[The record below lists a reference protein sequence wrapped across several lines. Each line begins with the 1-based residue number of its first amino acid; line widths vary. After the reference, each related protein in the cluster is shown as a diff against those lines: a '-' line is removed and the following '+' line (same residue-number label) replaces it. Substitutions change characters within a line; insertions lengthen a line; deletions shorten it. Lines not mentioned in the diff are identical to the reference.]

1 MSDWQ
6 DDKRWSDRFIPQ
18 IREIVA
24 RHLILEAPIE
34 EDQQRNTDLIVLR
47 SSAVRIA
54 CRVRRAA
61 YADRYG
67 DEFTIRTRRL
77 YGSKTELAKILEGWG
92 DALFY
97 GFAGDTSICRWLLG
111 DMNVFRT
118 WYSAELQRLPEGCP
132 AGHEQFNRDH
142 SSAFMAFPI
151 HWLPPEFV
159 IARS

>member
-1 MSDWQ
+1 MNGWQ

-18 IREIVA
+18 IRELVA
-24 RHLILEAPIE
+24 RHLILEAPLE
-34 EDQQRNTDLIVLR
+34 EDQQHNTDLIVLR

-54 CRVRRAA
+54 CRVRRAQ
-61 YADRYG
+61 YAKRYG

-97 GFAGDTSICRWLLG
+97 GFGDDAGIRRWLLG
-111 DMNVFRT
+111 DLNVFRS
-118 WYSAELQRLPEGCP
+118 WYSAELRRLPEGCP
-132 AGHEQFNRDH
+132 PGLEQTNGDH
-142 SSAFMAFPI
+142 SSQFMGFPV